1 VEVARL
7 LGVFVAQ
14 PLLALVPAATLIFL
28 FARCGRRIVLVAA
41 IAWLAYI
48 PYELA
53 MKLRFLCSGECN
65 IRVDL
70 LLFYP
75 ILTCLS
81 LAVIFAYVRTARGP
95 NRA

>member
-1 VEVARL
+1 MEIVRL
-7 LGVFVAQ
+7 LGVFIAQ
-14 PLLALVPAATLIFL
+14 PLLALVPAATLTFL

-53 MKLRFLCSGECN
+53 MKLRLLCSGECN
-65 IRVDL
+65 IRIDL
-70 LLFYP
+70 LLLYP
-75 ILTCLS
+75 TLTCLS
-81 LAVIFAYVRTARGP
+81 LAAVFAYVRTTRGQ